1 MTHQNMGLIV
11 KTKIGTPIAEAAAVA
26 ATTKPK
32 ISQKNCKDMQL
43 VAYQQECDSVCV
55 NR

>member
-11 KTKIGTPIAEAAAVA
+11 KTKIGTPIAEAEAAAVA

-32 ISQKNCKDMQL
+32 ISQKKL
-43 VAYQQECDSVCV
+43 
-55 NR
+55 